1 VRSPGARQEAL
12 GTRQIEGLTA
22 AGRRTRVTI
31 HTGQVGNNRPIEI
44 VDERWESVDLGV
56 VVMSRHHDP
65 RTGDVEY
72 RLTKITRLDPPAT
85 LFRIP
90 SDYKIDQE

>member
-1 VRSPGARQEAL
+1 VPGVPE
-12 GTRQIEGLTA
+12 
-22 AGRRTRVTI
+22 RT
-31 HTGQVGNNRPIEI
+31 NRPIEI
-44 VDERWESVDLGV
+44 MDERWESADLGV
-56 VVMSRHHDP
+56 VVMSRHQDP

-90 SDYKIDQE
+90 PDYKIDQE